1 MIIGDIETTEKVEY
15 EDLLKNYYEKMEI
28 IEEQDK
34 EIERL
39 NNIINELE
47 NRDDVLEEF
56 EDWLERQ
63 KTRNSEWD
71 NFIMVDVR
79 LGIPVSYLLN
89 KLQELKGSD
98 KE

>member
-1 MIIGDIETTEKVEY
+1 MNRTEFIGTELYYSQEFVDDMKNNY
-15 EDLLKNYYEKMEI
+15 E
-28 IEEQDK
+28 Q

-39 NNIINELE
+39 NNIIKGLE

-71 NFIMVDVR
+71 NFVMIDGR
-79 LGIPVSYLLN
+79 LGIPISYLLN
-89 KLQELKGSD
+89 KLQELKGED
-98 KE
+98 KK

>member
-1 MIIGDIETTEKVEY
+1 MSDYYQFRDETGTPI
-15 EDLLKNYYEKMEI
+15 DYYQLVNGNNELC
-28 IEEQDK
+28 K
-34 EIERL
+34 EINRL
-39 NNIINELE
+39 NNIINKLE

-71 NFIMVDVR
+71 NFIMVDGR
-79 LGIPVSYLLN
+79 LGIPISYLLN
-89 KLQELKGSD
+89 KLQELKGDD

>member
-1 MIIGDIETTEKVEY
+1 MKEIE
-15 EDLLKNYYEKMEI
+15 LLKTIFKDSPDILEPLNKI
-28 IEEQDK
+28 GK

-71 NFIMVDVR
+71 NFIMLDGR
-79 LGIPVSYLLN
+79 LGIPISYLLN

-98 KE
+98 EISK